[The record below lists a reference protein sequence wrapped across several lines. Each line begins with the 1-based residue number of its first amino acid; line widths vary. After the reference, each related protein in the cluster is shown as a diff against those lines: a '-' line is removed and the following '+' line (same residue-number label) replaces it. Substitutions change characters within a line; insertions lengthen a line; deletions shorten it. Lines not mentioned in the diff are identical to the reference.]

1 LVILIQITL
10 IKILEEIIMGL
21 VLEVPKVLVLPLTM
35 VKLLLIKIIITH
47 HLALAVMPL
56 VITHSVVLGIIML
69 QAPVAETILIIIGI
83 IKDIT
88 IKMGI
93 KINKINK
100 LISI

>member
-1 LVILIQITL
+1 
-10 IKILEEIIMGL
+10 MGL

>member
-1 LVILIQITL
+1 
-10 IKILEEIIMGL
+10 MGL
-21 VLEVPKVLVLPLTM
+21 VLEVPKVLVQPLTM
-35 VKLLLIKIIITH
+35 VKLLLIKTIIITH
-47 HLALAVMPL
+47 HLALAATPL
-56 VITHSVVLGIIML
+56 VITHSEVSGIIML
-69 QAPVAETILIIIGI
+69 QVPVAETILIIIGI